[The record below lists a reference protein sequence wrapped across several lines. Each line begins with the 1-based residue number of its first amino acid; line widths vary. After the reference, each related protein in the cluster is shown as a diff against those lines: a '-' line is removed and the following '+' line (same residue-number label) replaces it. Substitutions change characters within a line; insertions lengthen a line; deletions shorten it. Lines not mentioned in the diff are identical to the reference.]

1 MKVFSTHF
9 VLTGKSSYKD
19 LAPVFPDILN
29 KLLDDIEQ
37 LPEEEEIMQMYIE
50 QNMRDLLED
59 RKPVGYN
66 RKGKIRIIFPLESKE
81 FYLKSYSK
89 TTDITSL
96 AEKVSEILNAA
107 GISYDTRDN
116 DRIAFE

>member
-29 KLLDDIEQ
+29 MLLDEIDQ
-37 LPEEEEIMQMYIE
+37 FPEEEEIMQMYIE
-50 QNMRDLLED
+50 QNMSDLLND

-66 RKGKIRIIFPLESKE
+66 RKGKVRIIFPIESKE
-81 FYLKSYSK
+81 FYIKSYSK
-89 TTDITSL
+89 STDIVSI
-96 AEKVSEILNAA
+96 AEKISDMLDSV
-107 GISYDTRDN
+107 GISYEVNND
-116 DRIAFE
+116 DRIEFE

>member
-29 KLLDDIEQ
+29 MLLVEIEQ

-50 QNMRDLLED
+50 QNMSDLLND

-66 RKGKIRIIFPLESKE
+66 RKGKVRIIFPIESKE
-81 FYLKSYSK
+81 FYIKSYNK
-89 TTDITSL
+89 GTDIVSI
-96 AEKVSEILNAA
+96 AEKISEILDAA
-107 GISYDTRDN
+107 KISYDINN
-116 DRIAFE
+116 DDLIAFE

>member
-29 KLLDDIEQ
+29 MLLEDIDQ

-50 QNMRDLLED
+50 QNMRDLLND

-66 RKGKIRIIFPLESKE
+66 RKGKVRIIFPLESKE

-89 TTDITSL
+89 STDIVSI
-96 AEKVSEILNAA
+96 AEKVSAILDSVD
-107 GISYDTRDN
+107 ISYDINDN
-116 DRIAFE
+116 DRITFE